1 MTGREARNQ
10 RPAFLA
16 QPRSDPTPRK
26 NGEKWG
32 THTLLTAT
40 SSNVPKTIAVAR
52 IATSVFF
59 LLFGEY
65 KVAGP
70 EFAHGGFQSYLQ
82 DYIGN
87 SAVSFYRP
95 VLSGL
100 VLPHAVF
107 FGYVV
112 GVVELLIGISL
123 LVGLWVRPACVLGML
138 FLVNMVLATWW
149 GPGHGTAV
157 WRYFGAE
164 LDHIP
169 LLLLLIVFY
178 AADAGRVW
186 GLDGRVRH

>member
-1 MTGREARNQ
+1 MRNGT
-10 RPAFLA
+10 
-16 QPRSDPTPRK
+16 PT
-26 NGEKWG
+26 
-32 THTLLTAT
+32 TLLIAT
-40 SSNVPKTIAVAR
+40 SSNLPKTIAVVR
-52 IATSVFF
+52 IAASVFF
-59 LLFGEY
+59 VLFGEY

-70 EFAHGGFQSYLQ
+70 EFAHGGFQTYLQ
-82 DYIGN
+82 DYIAN

-112 GVVELLIGISL
+112 GGVELLVGVSL
-123 LVGLWVRPACVLGML
+123 LIGLWVRPACILGVL

-149 GPGHGTAV
+149 APGHGVAF

-169 LLLLLIVFY
+169 LLLLLIVLY

-186 GLDGRVRH
+186 GLDSREPRH